1 MTYRTVMVGLDGA
14 PTCAARTEVAIHLA
28 QDFDAHLIGVAPTG
42 LVDLPAAP
50 GAAAL
55 LGVHATSA
63 WLLLIEQAEEAAGN
77 FRARCEAA
85 RLPSFEAIT
94 DEGPV
99 ATSLAGRAHCTDL
112 LVMSQPDPTRAGH
125 RHELSTLEQVLLHG
139 ARPTLLVPCTHHG
152 PLRMRRMLIG
162 WDESREAVRAMTDAL
177 PLLRRAQQVLLAHW
191 RHEPDGGRALQ
202 RLHSMH
208 QWLAFQ
214 GVDAQPQDL
223 VTTLPIG
230 EAMLSA
236 ACDLDTDLIV
246 MGAYSHPRWS
256 ELLFGGTSSA
266 LLSTM
271 TVPVLMSH

>member
-28 QDFDAHLIGVAPTG
+28 QDFDAHLIGIAPTG
-42 LVDLPAAP
+42 MVDLPTAP

-55 LGVHATSA
+55 LGDYAASA
-63 WLLLIEQAEEAAGN
+63 WPLLIEKAEEAADP
-77 FRARCEAA
+77 FRARGEAA
-85 RLPSFEAIT
+85 RLPSVEAVT

-99 ATSLAGRAHCTDL
+99 AASLASRAHCTDL
-112 LVMSQPDPTRAGH
+112 LVMSQPDPAQAGY
-125 RHELSTLEQVLLHG
+125 RYELSTLEQVLLHG
-139 ARPTLLVPCTHHG
+139 ARPTLLVPYTHHG

-177 PLLRRAQQVLLAHW
+177 PLLRRAQQVTLAHW
-191 RHEPDGGRALQ
+191 RHDPDSGRVLQ
-202 RLHSMH
+202 RLHSVH

-214 GVDAQPQDL
+214 GVEAQPQDL
-223 VTTLPIG
+223 VTSLPIG

-256 ELLFGGTSSA
+256 EFLFGGASRT
-266 LLSTM
+266 LLGAM

>member
-28 QDFDAHLIGVAPTG
+28 QDFDAHLIGIAPTG
-42 LVDLPAAP
+42 MVDLPTAP

-55 LGVHATSA
+55 LGDYAASA
-63 WLLLIEQAEEAAGN
+63 WPLLIEKAEEAADQ

-85 RLPSFEAIT
+85 RLPSFEAVT

-99 ATSLAGRAHCTDL
+99 AASLASRAHCTDL
-112 LVMSQPDPTRAGH
+112 LVMSQPDPAQAGY
-125 RHELSTLEQVLLHG
+125 RYELSTLEQVLLHG
-139 ARPTLLVPCTHHG
+139 ARPTLLVPYRHKG
-152 PLRMRRMLIG
+152 PLRMRRMLIV
-162 WDESREAVRAMTDAL
+162 WDDSGESVRAMTDAL
-177 PLLRRAQQVLLAHW
+177 PLLRRAQQVTLAHW
-191 RHEPDGGRALQ
+191 RHDPDSGRVLQ
-202 RLHSMH
+202 RLHSVH
-208 QWLAFQ
+208 QWLAFH
-214 GVDAQPQDL
+214 GVEAQPQDL
-223 VTTLPIG
+223 VTSLPIG

-256 ELLFGGTSSA
+256 EFLFGGASRT
-266 LLSTM
+266 LLGAM